1 MTIYL
6 LAYDAEDRGCRRLV
20 DWVQARDQHGRVVSF
35 PFQNGEL
42 VRVAP
47 ELAGLPQAGQV
58 HGYDTR
64 TRQVHSGARLL
75 PSLFSRLPGW
85 RWLAPLVAL
94 PPVSALVY
102 AFLRRGGK

>member
-47 ELAGLPQAGQV
+47 ELAGLPQVAV
-58 HGYDTR
+58 VYGYDTG
-64 TRQVHSGARLL
+64 THSVHSGPGMLPGLL
-75 PSLFSRLPGW
+75 GLLPGW
-85 RWLAPLVAL
+85 AWLALPARLPLVARVL
-94 PPVSALVY
+94 YRL
-102 AFLRRGGK
+102 LCRG